1 VYERKD
7 KFYRKAKNEGYR
19 SRAAY
24 KLLELNNE
32 FHFVK
37 RGDRVVDLGA
47 WPGGWVQVASQLVG
61 ETGKVLGVDLVE
73 LDPLPSK
80 NVILLQ
86 GDATLPTVQEQIL
99 VAFGGPADVVLS
111 DMAPKLS
118 GIREADEARVGELCH
133 AALTCARTFLRPGGT
148 LVLKI
153 FTNSAQKQFL
163 TELRTHFATVKTT
176 RPDATRKG
184 SAETYAIAIGMKIRA

>member
-7 KFYRKAKNEGYR
+7 KLYKKAKSEGYR

-37 RGDRVVDLGA
+37 HGDRIVDLGA

-61 ETGKVLGVDLVE
+61 EAGKILGVDLVA
-73 LDPLPSK
+73 LDPLPSR

-99 VAFGGPADVVLS
+99 VALGGPADVVLS

-118 GIREADEARVGELCH
+118 GIREADEARSVELCH

-148 LVLKI
+148 LVLKL
-153 FTNSAQKQFL
+153 FTNSEQKQLL
-163 TELRTHFATVKTT
+163 TELRAHFATVKTT
-176 RPDATRKG
+176 RPNATRKG
-184 SAETYAIAIGMKIRA
+184 SAETYAVATGMRIRG